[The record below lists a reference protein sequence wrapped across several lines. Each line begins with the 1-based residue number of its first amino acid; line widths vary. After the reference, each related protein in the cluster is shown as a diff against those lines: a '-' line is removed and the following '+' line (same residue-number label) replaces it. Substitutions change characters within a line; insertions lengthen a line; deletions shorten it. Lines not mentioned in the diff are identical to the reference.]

1 MEFLTSLDNYNIFY
15 EVAKCGN
22 ITKAS
27 ERLYISQPAVSQ
39 SIKKLEENLGVV
51 LFIRNKK
58 GIELTTVGK
67 KVFDQIEISLKG
79 IALAEKLIDDEKEL
93 ISGELIVGA
102 GSSIAR
108 EVLCKPIVQFMQ
120 EYPLI
125 NFRIVES
132 VQAKMI
138 EMLKKDELNFVL
150 TQRTENINF
159 PFMPIF
165 DTEYCFVKSA
175 KCKLEKFIT
184 ITEGSYTYNLFEK
197 FIKDNKLEYIQTMQV
212 AGYKTALELVCLGV
226 GVTLLPK
233 YIVQEKLNNGEL
245 TEVYTKYELPK
256 IQFGVYYN
264 SNLIMPLGKKF
275 LEYLKKIY

>member
-1 MEFLTSLDNYNIFY
+1 MDFLTSLDNYNIFY

-39 SIKKLEENLGVV
+39 AIKKLEDNLGVI

-58 GIELTTVGK
+58 GIELTAVGK
-67 KVFDQIEISLKG
+67 KVFDRIEISLKG
-79 IALAEKLIDDEKEL
+79 IALAEKLLDNEKEL
-93 ISGELIVGA
+93 IGGELIVGA

-108 EVLCKPIVQFMQ
+108 EVLCKPIANFMKD
-120 EYPLI
+120 YPLI
-125 NFRIVES
+125 NFKIVES
-132 VQAKMI
+132 VQAIMI

-150 TQRTENINF
+150 TQRTDNIDF

-165 DTEYCFVKSA
+165 DTEYCFVKSS

-184 ITEGSYTYNLFEK
+184 ITEGSYTYNLFDK
-197 FIKDNKLEYIQTMQV
+197 FIKDNKFENIQKMQV
-212 AGYKTALELVCLGV
+212 AGYKTALDLVELGV
-226 GVTLLPK
+226 GTTLVPK
-233 YIVQEKLNNGEL
+233 YIVQEKLKSGEL
-245 TEVYTKYELPK
+245 IEVYNKYELPK

-264 SNLIMPLGKKF
+264 SNVIMPAGKKYI
-275 LEYLKKIY
+275 EYLKNI